1 MSRTGRFNYL
11 LVLLTFA
18 VSALAIG
25 AAQDHVEPAREPV
38 TAKIKLDERS
48 MIIVPVSINGSRPYD
63 FMLDTGCA
71 KTIIDQ
77 KLADQLGLPRTAE
90 KTVVGVLASTRM
102 SVASVDSMSVAG
114 AVVSG
119 GEIFTTA
126 HAPTVTGN
134 VRGVLGEDFLT
145 KLRSAH
151 RLSPPD
157 HRARLSAWI
166 YSADGG
172 RRASP
177 IAT

>member
-18 VSALAIG
+18 VSAFAIG

-38 TAKIKLDERS
+38 TAKIKLDKRS

-90 KTVVGVLASTRM
+90 KTVVGVLASTKM

-119 GEIFTTA
+119 G
-126 HAPTVTGN
+126 
-134 VRGVLGEDFLT
+134 
-145 KLRSAH
+145 RS
-151 RLSPPD
+151 SPQRTPPP
-157 HRARLSAWI
+157 
-166 YSADGG
+166 
-172 RRASP
+172 SP
-177 IAT
+177 ETCAACWAKTSSGTSICSSIIATRSSS